1 MLIMQKISRVKSPK
15 KEKRKARI
23 SPIHVR
29 AKECSDFSVFF
40 IDLFFFPSQET
51 MVSRKGLGV
60 WVWVYVLVSLL

>member
-1 MLIMQKISRVKSPK
+1 MQKISRVKSPR
-15 KEKRKARI
+15 KEKRKARF
-23 SPIHVR
+23 SPIHGR

-40 IDLFFFPSQET
+40 IDLVFFFPSQET